1 VGAKVN
7 GRIVALRYKLRS
19 GDIVEI
25 LTQPGHNPSRDWLQ
39 YTKSSRARQ
48 KIKHWLNLHQRERAV
63 EIGRKLMEKEARKY
77 RISMKSL
84 NDAELMRVSRERA
97 GQAGRLLAAIGYG
110 KFSAR
115 SILARLVPADE
126 AQSFSGH
133 APAAPTDEGSNGGFT
148 SVVRRVFGGDN
159 SAIKVKGHDD
169 LMVYRARCCN
179 PFAARRSSAMSPAA
193 RASPCTPLL
202 CQCREPDV

>member
-1 VGAKVN
+1 M
-7 GRIVALRYKLRS
+7 RS

-84 NDAELMRVSRERA
+84 NDAELMRVSTENGMA
-97 GQAGRLLAAIGYG
+97 KPDDLLAAIGYG

-133 APAAPTDEGSNGGFT
+133 APPSTADEGSNSGFT
-148 SVVRRVFGGDN
+148 NVVRRVFGGDN
-159 SAIKVKGHDD
+159 SAIKVKGPRRPDG
-169 LMVYRARCCN
+169 LSRA
-179 PFAARRSSAMSPAA
+179 M
-193 RASPCTPLL
+193 L
-202 CQCREPDV
+202 